1 MRDSLLKISL
11 MSCDYKMD
19 SHNTSE
25 HPACQN
31 DVGVE
36 DYFKNIVNAMIQL
49 TSDINADFPEETELS
64 SSDSDE
70 EEKGDFWFLETTSCE
85 NRPLKKEFLFLEKHS
100 LVKKIIYEENED
112 DDVSIKLDEGEVTN
126 RL

>member
-1 MRDSLLKISL
+1 MDVRNTIEYSTCEKDDSAE
-11 MSCDYKMD
+11 D
-19 SHNTSE
+19 S
-25 HPACQN
+25 
-31 DVGVE
+31 
-36 DYFKNIVNAMIQL
+36 FKNIVNAILRL
-49 TSDINADFPEETELS
+49 TSDINADFPEETEMS
-64 SSDSDE
+64 SSNSDE
-70 EEKGDFWFLETTSCE
+70 EEEGDFWFLETTSCE